1 MMPYTLLA
9 PRSQSESSDHIP
21 SETGRVA
28 SDFVNF
34 LPSLGIPVSSLN
46 EKPHDCSDSFKTSE
60 RVALFFLMFQKCIFS
75 GYRVLLLNIFL
86 KRFSFDS
93 FPYSIG
99 SNDRYV

>member
-9 PRSQSESSDHIP
+9 PRSQSESSDHRP

-60 RVALFFLMFQKCIFS
+60 RVALFLMFQKCIFS
-75 GYRVLLLNIFL
+75 GHRVFLLNIFL

-93 FPYSIG
+93 FSIG